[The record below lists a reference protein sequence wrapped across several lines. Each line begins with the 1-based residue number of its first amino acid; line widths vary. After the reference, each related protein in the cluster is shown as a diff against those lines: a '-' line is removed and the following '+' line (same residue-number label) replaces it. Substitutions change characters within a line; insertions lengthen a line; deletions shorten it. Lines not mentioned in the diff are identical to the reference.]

1 MSAAIIR
8 GRGVGGDGGLV
19 TKYLVRMRYHGG
31 CLVFSVPP
39 NVRDELAIKRG
50 DYMHVWAE
58 GGLIHAV
65 KIDLSKLADYSR
77 AGAAADA
84 AETKG

>member
-1 MSAAIIR
+1 
-8 GRGVGGDGGLV
+8 
-19 TKYLVRMRYHGG
+19 
-31 CLVFSVPP
+31 
-39 NVRDELAIKRG
+39 
-50 DYMHVWAE
+50 
-58 GGLIHAV
+58 LIHAV